1 VVAVEHL
8 DIAVGGGT
16 VHVVPHHLKH
26 AVEVGGDD
34 DMDELLRHQTRLDAL
49 AADDLHVLV
58 GVLHLNVH
66 QLVQEAGK
74 PGAVGPVQQ
83 QAEHIKVVV
92 DVIQHLLLM
101 VGGVL
106 SHIRTLFL
114 LAELVKILLYPAE
127 HGLELIHHRLCDG
140 PEQPLLIPEAGI
152 DRAGAGICRLSY
164 GAQRSVQKPLG
175 QKLLLGAL
183 QHLVID
189 TRLLFCHCHSSSY
202 NKFQS

>member
-1 VVAVEHL
+1 
-8 DIAVGGGT
+8 
-16 VHVVPHHLKH
+16 
-26 AVEVGGDD
+26 
-34 DMDELLRHQTRLDAL
+34 M
-49 AADDLHVLV
+49 
-58 GVLHLNVH
+58 
-66 QLVQEAGK
+66 
-74 PGAVGPVQQ
+74 GPVQQ

-92 DVIQHLLLM
+92 DVVQHLLL
-101 VGGVL
+101 VAGGVL

-114 LAELVKILLYPAE
+114 LTELVKILLHPAE
-127 HGLELIHHRLCDG
+127 HSLELIHHRLRNG

-152 DRAGAGICRLSY
+152 DRAGAGFRRLSY

-175 QKLLLGAL
+175 QKLLLGTL

>member
-1 VVAVEHL
+1 
-8 DIAVGGGT
+8 
-16 VHVVPHHLKH
+16 
-26 AVEVGGDD
+26 
-34 DMDELLRHQTRLDAL
+34 MDELLRHQTGLDAL
-49 AADDLHVLV
+49 TADDLHVLV
-58 GVLHLNVH
+58 GVLDLDVH

-92 DVIQHLLLM
+92 DVVQHLLL
-101 VGGVL
+101 VAGGVL

-114 LAELVKILLYPAE
+114 LTELVKILLHPAE
-127 HGLELIHHRLCDG
+127 HSLELIHHRLRNG

-152 DRAGAGICRLSY
+152 DRAGAGFRRLSY

-175 QKLLLGAL
+175 QKLLLGTL